1 MVLSLEGHLGHP
13 NEAFLPSAFLV
24 DYVRTY
30 YNSDFAGAP
39 TDGVYHLVNAES
51 VKALAVVQGND
62 ENASQLIQTS
72 GRGRETSWLLKRNY
86 DGTYSILSRQ
96 NGKSADLT
104 ADRNVT
110 ENPSALNDEWIFERD
125 KNIDEKVCAKAHTF
139 FNRCFTNSLKGG
151 ILALTGKRKRGSCN
165 GRKKFGNTESENS
178 DGNRGKTV

>member
-1 MVLSLEGHLGHP
+1 M
-13 NEAFLPSAFLV
+13 
-24 DYVRTY
+24 RTY

-51 VKALAVVQGND
+51 GKALAVVQGND

-110 ENPSALNDEWIFERD
+110 ENGTAVTQYDYHGGINQKWYVMPTENGRFKLISALSG
-125 KNIDEKVCAKAHTF
+125 KAPVSYTH
-139 FNRCFTNSLKGG
+139 
-151 ILALTGKRKRGSCN
+151 LASAGTPQRKRSWKPP
-165 GRKKFGNTESENS
+165 RSVSASYPLSSS
-178 DGNRGKTV
+178 DCMRTA